1 MNDPLAKL
9 IAKADSVAESAS
21 ALVRQSIREIQG
33 EISVMS
39 KELRLGV
46 VAKDREKVE
55 KMILRRMADLS
66 VKLNELMERQNELA
80 AKAAAKS
87 AGRLTGMEVKYDA
100 RRAEAITALVT
111 PKQGENLAAVF
122 TDQMGAHAIGA
133 LRYATVKVMREQAV
147 QGGGMKA
154 MARALEREWLKQAH
168 SSENFQFKD
177 AGGHVWDTRTYMQ
190 MNVRTNA
197 MRVYNDC
204 LVDNIAQ
211 ATGGDLARIS
221 TGGDPNCPLCSPWEG
236 VIVSI
241 SGKTKGL
248 PTYEQ
253 AREAGCFH
261 PNCVHT
267 LEYVDEIADEEEIEL
282 QKAHPVNTEE
292 EAADPDAA
300 DERRYAIDQD
310 RYRKAGMSAEEARV
324 AVDRDNLA
332 ASIRHGLIRSDAREI
347 VDKLTDAQVTA
358 LCKDGNPPRFEP
370 TKNATKKDPH
380 AADEKFIHGKRG
392 GVVHISR
399 TATVEDLLKVT
410 GVKDAKMPE
419 PAKVETKVNPPKK
432 LTIDAL
438 LKLAEDGPIRTP
450 RIEDFKLNED
460 EYELAKEFINLL
472 NRKVEEFKIDR
483 FERLEFHRGVNWSAS
498 VRFGAFKINI
508 DEIKNAA
515 TEYER
520 IKKEA
525 ADRPNGKTQ
534 IVLPPSKAQYIES
547 VVVHEIGH
555 WVQQTNNRYK
565 EVATEFKKAK
575 RDAGK
580 LPSIYAKTNEMEF
593 FAEVFTQY
601 HYDKSRL
608 TESQRQMI
616 KATLDGLPEKYLIKH
631 ARLIEHSGKS
641 DGETITLPP
650 ISQKTADEIKKVCG
664 ITPKSLTP
672 TVCGDEIRH
681 SFNRHGKGREKDKK
695 QIEIVAEDFA
705 RIVDILNTPDKI
717 EKGSLDNQTGLE
729 TVKISKTF
737 SEGTNVSIFV
747 LSDSLK
753 YKTMWKKKN

>member
-221 TGGDPNCPLCSPWEG
+221 RGGDPNCPLCGPWEG

-292 EAADPDAA
+292 EATDPDAA
-300 DERRYAIDQD
+300 DERKYAIDQD
-310 RYRKAGMSAEEARV
+310 RYRKEGMSAEEARM

-332 ASIRHGLIRSDAREI
+332 ASIRHGLIRDDAREI
-347 VDKLTDAQVTA
+347 VDRMTDAQVTA
-358 LCKDGNPPRFEP
+358 LCPNGNPPTFEP
-370 TKNATKKDPH
+370 TKGTKKNP
-380 AADEKFIHGKRG
+380 EPERWNHGARG
-392 GVVHISR
+392 GVVHIARNSPLEHILEVTKANEPPKIANAPR
-399 TATVEDLLKVT
+399 GGKSSPGGVMERITGEELL
-410 GVKDAKMPE
+410 AE
-419 PAKVETKVNPPKK
+419 AEKVENGERTDFKPSIVA
-432 LTIDAL
+432 TIDE
-438 LKLAEDGPIRTP
+438 KT
-450 RIEDFKLNED
+450 
-460 EYELAKEFINLL
+460 AKE
-472 NRKVEEFKIDR
+472 V
-483 FERLEFHRGVNWSAS
+483 
-498 VRFGAFKINI
+498 
-508 DEIKNAA
+508 
-515 TEYER
+515 
-520 IKKEA
+520 
-525 ADRPNGKTQ
+525 
-534 IVLPPSKAQYIES
+534 ES
-547 VVVHEIGH
+547 V
-555 WVQQTNNRYK
+555 T
-565 EVATEFKKAK
+565 
-575 RDAGK
+575 
-580 LPSIYAKTNEMEF
+580 
-593 FAEVFTQY
+593 
-601 HYDKSRL
+601 
-608 TESQRQMI
+608 
-616 KATLDGLPEKYLIKH
+616 
-631 ARLIEHSGKS
+631 
-641 DGETITLPP
+641 
-650 ISQKTADEIKKVCG
+650 G
-664 ITPKSLTP
+664 ITPKGRDVTI
-672 TVCGDEIRH
+672 TENEIVH
-681 SFNRHGKGREKDKK
+681 TFNRHGKPRKVGGKIRGEKQKNQVPITAED
-695 QIEIVAEDFA
+695 IALIPEIVKSADS
-705 RIVDILNTPDKI
+705 ILAGSV
-717 EKGSLDNQTGLE
+717 EKSRKLT
-729 TVKISKTF
+729 TVKFLKKFQDGNTY
-737 SEGTNVSIFV
+737 TVFV
-747 LSDSLK
+747 LSDTME
-753 YKTMWKKKN
+753 YKTMWKKK

>member
-21 ALVRQSIREIQG
+21 ALVRQSIRDIQG

-221 TGGDPNCPLCSPWEG
+221 TGGDPNCPLCGPWDG

-292 EAADPDAA
+292 EATDPDAA
-300 DERRYAIDQD
+300 DERKYAIDQD
-310 RYRKAGMSAEEARV
+310 RYRQAGMSAEEARV

-332 ASIRHGLIRSDAREI
+332 ASIRHGLIRDDAREI
-347 VDKLTDAQVTA
+347 VDRMTDAQVTA
-358 LCKDGNPPRFEP
+358 LCPNGNPPTFEP
-370 TKNATKKDPH
+370 TKGTKKNPEPERWNHGSRGGTVHIDRNATLERILDVCGVRNATSS
-380 AADEKFIHGKRG
+380 AASVEESAQEAARRAAEE
-392 GVVHISR
+392 R
-399 TATVEDLLKVT
+399 TSL
-410 GVKDAKMPE
+410 
-419 PAKVETKVNPPKK
+419 
-432 LTIDAL
+432 
-438 LKLAEDGPIRTP
+438 
-450 RIEDFKLNED
+450 LNEVD
-460 EYELAKEFINLL
+460 STLPRDFMDTLGGTFSTAPIEVIRAIAGARSKTTCDLPSGRAHCEYGGTSVHLSRLRGWGNSPATLAHEKGHAVL
-472 NRKVEEFKIDR
+472 NSQGQKS
-483 FERLEFHRGVNWSAS
+483 G
-498 VRFGAFKINI
+498 
-508 DEIKNAA
+508 
-515 TEYER
+515 
-520 IKKEA
+520 EA
-525 ADRPNGKTQ
+525 IQD
-534 IVLPPSKAQYIES
+534 
-547 VVVHEIGH
+547 
-555 WVQQTNNRYK
+555 RYK
-565 EVATEFKKAK
+565 GIATAAQAEVATWANGVYGRKWKSECRPSRKLWYTEIGEKVFGFTREEMNSSLEKNKAASAVS
-575 RDAGK
+575 DIFCA
-580 LPSIYAKTNEMEF
+580 
-593 FAEVFTQY
+593 
-601 HYDKSRL
+601 
-608 TESQRQMI
+608 
-616 KATLDGLPEKYLIKH
+616 ATLG
-631 ARLIEHSGKS
+631 RQFFGHSGAYYRS
-641 DGETITLPP
+641 GE
-650 ISQKTADEIKKVCG
+650 AR
-664 ITPKSLTP
+664 P
-672 TVCGDEIRH
+672 TH
-681 SFNRHGKGREKDKK
+681 
-695 QIEIVAEDFA
+695 EIVANVTSLLCSPYVAKA
-705 RIVDILNTPDKI
+705 RAVIP
-717 EKGSLDNQTGLE
+717 QTMQAVE
-729 TVKISKTF
+729 TAVYGISQTSKT
-737 SEGTNVSIFV
+737 SADTSRTK
-747 LSDSLK
+747 SS
-753 YKTMWKKKN
+753 

>member
-33 EISVMS
+33 EISVMA

-154 MARALEREWLKQAH
+154 TARALEREWLKQAH
-168 SSENFQFKD
+168 ASENFQFKD

-221 TGGDPNCPLCSPWEG
+221 RGGDPNCTLCGPWEG

-253 AREAGCFH
+253 ALEAGCFH

-300 DERRYAIDQD
+300 DERKYAIDQD
-310 RYRKAGMSAEEARV
+310 RYRKAGMSSEEARV

-332 ASIRHGLIRSDAREI
+332 ASIRHGLIRDDAREI
-347 VDKLTDAQVTA
+347 VDRMTDAQVTA
-358 LCKDGNPPRFEP
+358 LCPNGNPPTFEP
-370 TKNATKKDPH
+370 TKGTKKNP
-380 AADEKFIHGKRG
+380 EPERWNHGSRG
-392 GVVHISR
+392 GVFHVKRNASAEHILELLDADKAKQETRKATGMTKADKWKARAMQSAVEAEREIERVQIEEAKANAEKYGYPPITTRHTEEDDARAVNQNFKTRACEWTHNCQRCVVAYEMRRRGLDVVARPKPEKDTVPHWLAFKGPEQINIRPR
-399 TATVEDLLKVT
+399 TPDENVYDAYRREIAGNSDPVGTRYIVYLKWNERLSHVVIAEKT
-410 GVKDAKMPE
+410 AGGF
-419 PAKVETKVNPPKK
+419 
-432 LTIDAL
+432 LTIDPQNG
-438 LKLAEDGPIRTP
+438 EIRT
-450 RIEDFKLNED
+450 
-460 EYELAKEFINLL
+460 
-472 NRKVEEFKIDR
+472 
-483 FERLEFHRGVNWSAS
+483 S
-498 VRFGAFKINI
+498 
-508 DEIKNAA
+508 
-515 TEYER
+515 
-520 IKKEA
+520 
-525 ADRPNGKTQ
+525 
-534 IVLPPSKAQYIES
+534 
-547 VVVHEIGH
+547 
-555 WVQQTNNRYK
+555 
-565 EVATEFKKAK
+565 
-575 RDAGK
+575 
-580 LPSIYAKTNEMEF
+580 
-593 FAEVFTQY
+593 
-601 HYDKSRL
+601 
-608 TESQRQMI
+608 
-616 KATLDGLPEKYLIKH
+616 
-631 ARLIEHSGKS
+631 
-641 DGETITLPP
+641 
-650 ISQKTADEIKKVCG
+650 
-664 ITPKSLTP
+664 
-672 TVCGDEIRH
+672 
-681 SFNRHGKGREKDKK
+681 EKDNRAFMGIAENTRMNY
-695 QIEIVAEDFA
+695 QRIDNAEIIRRVADQCVAA
-705 RIVDILNTPDKI
+705 RRR
-717 EKGSLDNQTGLE
+717 
-729 TVKISKTF
+729 
-737 SEGTNVSIFV
+737 
-747 LSDSLK
+747 
-753 YKTMWKKKN
+753 

>member
-21 ALVRQSIREIQG
+21 ALVRQSIRDIQG
-33 EISVMS
+33 EISVMA

-66 VKLNELMERQNELA
+66 VKLNELMETQNELA

-100 RRAEAITALVT
+100 KRAEAITALVT

-177 AGGHVWDTRTYMQ
+177 SGGHVWDTRTYMQ

-221 TGGDPNCPLCSPWEG
+221 RGGDPNCPLCGPWEG

-300 DERRYAIDQD
+300 DERKYAIDQD

-332 ASIRHGLIRSDAREI
+332 ASIRHGLIRDDAREI
-347 VDKLTDAQVTA
+347 VDRMTDAQVTA
-358 LCKDGNPPRFEP
+358 LCPNGNPPTFEP
-370 TKNATKKDPH
+370 TKGTKKNP
-380 AADEKFIHGKRG
+380 EPERWNHGSRG
-392 GVVHISR
+392 GVVHIARNS
-399 TATVEDLLKVT
+399 TLEHILEVT
-410 GVKDAKMPE
+410 KANEPSKSANAPRGGKQAI
-419 PAKVETKVNPPKK
+419 PAKIPSTDYTKLGIEDALSKIEAEKGWNIETRVKLPEQTESLLDLAIRRKNIASERKKQFLKADADFKKIKRKFLEDSVEYKTALNTALRLYKKYKKSKNAASDTMAKTMGDQLSAFRSLLPDTESVISIGTVHASLSAVWAKAEPWIKKTVSPSVFPNEKISIQLNKHGRAYQSGHSINIGTKDTFETHVHETMHFIEEFNAHVHERCVEFLKYRTKGEKLVGLKK
-432 LTIDAL
+432 LT
-438 LKLAEDGPIRTP
+438 G
-450 RIEDFKLNED
+450 LN
-460 EYELAKEFINLL
+460 YKPKEKA
-472 NRKVEEFKIDR
+472 RADR
-483 FERLEFHRGVNWSAS
+483 FFNPYCGKDYTNERTGEVIATEILSMGVERLARE
-498 VRFGAFKINI
+498 
-508 DEIKNAA
+508 
-515 TEYER
+515 
-520 IKKEA
+520 
-525 ADRPNGKTQ
+525 P
-534 IVLPPSKAQYIES
+534 IVFIREDPE
-547 VVVHEIGH
+547 
-555 WVQQTNNRYK
+555 
-565 EVATEFKKAK
+565 
-575 RDAGK
+575 
-580 LPSIYAKTNEMEF
+580 YAKFCLATI
-593 FAEVFTQY
+593 QG
-601 HYDKSRL
+601 RL
-608 TESQRQMI
+608 
-616 KATLDGLPEKYLIKH
+616 
-631 ARLIEHSGKS
+631 
-641 DGETITLPP
+641 
-650 ISQKTADEIKKVCG
+650 
-664 ITPKSLTP
+664 
-672 TVCGDEIRH
+672 
-681 SFNRHGKGREKDKK
+681 
-695 QIEIVAEDFA
+695 
-705 RIVDILNTPDKI
+705 
-717 EKGSLDNQTGLE
+717 
-729 TVKISKTF
+729 
-737 SEGTNVSIFV
+737 
-747 LSDSLK
+747 
-753 YKTMWKKKN
+753 

>member
-21 ALVRQSIREIQG
+21 ALVRQSIRDIQG

-66 VKLNELMERQNELA
+66 VRLNELMETQNELA

-87 AGRLTGMEVKYDA
+87 AGRLTGMEVKYNA
-100 RRAEAITALVT
+100 RRAEQITALVT

-292 EAADPDAA
+292 EATDPDAA
-300 DERRYAIDQD
+300 DERKYAIDQD
-310 RYRKAGMSAEEARV
+310 RYRQAGMSAEEARV

-332 ASIRHGLIRSDAREI
+332 ASIRHGMISDKAEQI
-347 VDKLTDAQVTA
+347 VKSLTDTEVTR
-358 LCKDGNPPRFEP
+358 LCPQGNPPRFEP
-370 TKNATKKDPH
+370 FKATKREIDDGARETWNK
-380 AADEKFIHGKRG
+380 GSRG
-392 GVVHISR
+392 GIIYIKPSQLTADHLREVARLTETPKSAPRNAPKPKAATAKPKPSEKPMAAEIEEWQPQTELERNTKAFMDQIGAKHTTQPIPIS
-399 TATVEDLLKVT
+399 E
-410 GVKDAKMPE
+410 
-419 PAKVETKVNPPKK
+419 VNP
-432 LTIDAL
+432 
-438 LKLAEDGPIRTP
+438 
-450 RIEDFKLNED
+450 
-460 EYELAKEFINLL
+460 EYELSRKAFGWMGTEEMRKAREELKRRGLRNDAFTSNCQRCVPTWEATKRGYKVKAMPYDAVTNGPDLSIGL
-472 NRKVEEFKIDR
+472 NTVSMWKNTDRISFTNTGRKNFRANVEEQMKAWGDGARAEVRVVWKGAKSAHVFVAEQIGGKTVFMDPQSGRINYDPFADIATRGTYKDR
-483 FERLEFHRGVNWSAS
+483 HWILRTDTNEFTDVAKRCFTTS
-498 VRFGAFKINI
+498 
-508 DEIKNAA
+508 
-515 TEYER
+515 
-520 IKKEA
+520 EA
-525 ADRPNGKTQ
+525 AQ
-534 IVLPPSKAQYIES
+534 PS
-547 VVVHEIGH
+547 
-555 WVQQTNNRYK
+555 
-565 EVATEFKKAK
+565 AK
-575 RDAGK
+575 
-580 LPSIYAKTNEMEF
+580 KTN
-593 FAEVFTQY
+593 
-601 HYDKSRL
+601 
-608 TESQRQMI
+608 
-616 KATLDGLPEKYLIKH
+616 
-631 ARLIEHSGKS
+631 
-641 DGETITLPP
+641 
-650 ISQKTADEIKKVCG
+650 
-664 ITPKSLTP
+664 
-672 TVCGDEIRH
+672 
-681 SFNRHGKGREKDKK
+681 
-695 QIEIVAEDFA
+695 
-705 RIVDILNTPDKI
+705 
-717 EKGSLDNQTGLE
+717 
-729 TVKISKTF
+729 
-737 SEGTNVSIFV
+737 
-747 LSDSLK
+747 
-753 YKTMWKKKN
+753 